1 MNEKFDVICIGAAL
15 VDIVAQVDR
24 HPLEDDEVFVSD
36 LNFFSGGAS
45 ANTAYACA
53 KLGLKTAFLG
63 MIGRDDSLSTKILN
77 DFDEVN
83 VSTSLI
89 KYTSEHITGS
99 AYIALNKTGD
109 RRIYAH
115 SGAANYL
122 SKDNILENEISLTK
136 VIFLSSLKN
145 LDSFNEAAKIGKRK
159 RITVIL
165 NPGMLIIDQGFIV
178 IKDLLKNVDIL
189 MMSKREF
196 QVLFK
201 FNDEIND
208 VNVNKNANSLFNL
221 GIKILVITMG
231 RQGALIVSPHN
242 SELVSPIKVG
252 KVLDTT
258 GAGDAFSAG
267 FIYGFIQ
274 STGFNFD
281 DIKQNAKLGN
291 FVAGKCIE
299 KLGARNGIPDT
310 INGKRG

>member
-15 VDIVAQVDR
+15 VDILAQVDR

-36 LNFFSGGAS
+36 LTFFSGGAS

-63 MIGRDDSLSTKILN
+63 MIGRDDYFSTKILN
-77 DFDEVN
+77 DFNEVN

-89 KYTSEHITGS
+89 KYTNDYITGS
-99 AYIALNKTGD
+99 AYIALNNKGG

-122 SKDNILENEISLTK
+122 SKDDIIENEISHTK

-159 RITVIL
+159 KITVIL
-165 NPGMLIIDQGFIV
+165 NPGMLLVDQGFNF

-189 MMSKREF
+189 IMSKREF

-201 FNDEIND
+201 VKNEIND
-208 VNVNKNANSLFNL
+208 VNINKKANPLFEL

-231 RQGALIVSPHN
+231 REGSLIASPHN
-242 SELVSPIKVG
+242 SESVSPVKVG

-274 STGFNFD
+274 NTGFNFD

-291 FVAGKCIE
+291 FVAGRCIE

-310 INGKRG
+310 LNGKRG

>member
-63 MIGRDDSLSTKILN
+63 MIGRDDSFSTKILK
-77 DFDEVN
+77 DFNEVN

-89 KYTSEHITGS
+89 KYTSDHFTGS
-99 AYIALNKTGD
+99 AYIALNHKGD

-122 SKDNILENEISLTK
+122 SKTDILENEVSHTK

-145 LDSFNEAAKIGKRK
+145 LDSFNEAAKIGRRK
-159 RITVIL
+159 KITVIL
-165 NPGMLIIDQGFIV
+165 NPGMLIVDQGFIV
-178 IKDLLKNVDIL
+178 IKELLKNVDIL
-189 MMSKREF
+189 IMSKREF

-201 FNDEIND
+201 VKDEINE
-208 VNVNKNANSLFNL
+208 VNVNNKANSFFEL
-221 GIKILVITMG
+221 GIKFLVITMG
-231 RQGALIVSPHN
+231 RQGALIISPHN
-242 SELVSPIKVG
+242 SESVSPIKIE

-274 STGFNFD
+274 NSGFNFD

-310 INGKRG
+310 LNGKRR